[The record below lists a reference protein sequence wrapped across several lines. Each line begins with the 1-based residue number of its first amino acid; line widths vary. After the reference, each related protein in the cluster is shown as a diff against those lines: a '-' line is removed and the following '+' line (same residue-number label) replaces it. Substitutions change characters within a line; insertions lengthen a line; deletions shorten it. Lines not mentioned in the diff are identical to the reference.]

1 METRSKDM
9 SKGTIDLGEK
19 ISEIPAYSSTR
30 PQLQPYETRRE
41 SNSFQHRSERGDTQ
55 HEEVQNVRSASQDI
69 LNNRQ
74 ASPSRLAFITAQ
86 ELPKFKGNRTSHD
99 DVFTRGP
106 DIEEFLNNF
115 RAYLARHNI
124 VTDKDKIIALKMNI
138 HASQGDAKCTL
149 SSILDDNIN
158 SEGITFEQVETLLK
172 RVYKKEESTSFYKS
186 AKHYLDLL
194 NKTKSGNTV
203 EKLRSL
209 EIASKSI
216 HKAFTERKAWENNNK
231 STQDT
236 LLEFILV
243 FSYSIYGGEKM
254 TEKCLDKLESN
265 VCPREINIKFL
276 EKKRKLEK
284 PAEIVA
290 HVEER
295 RIKPTNAG
303 NYEKKTVSFQ
313 PNDRYSQRYR
323 QQDRH
328 RQQEMPHHRQQDESR
343 RSRSSPDFNR
353 RAQHSATQQ
362 RRPFFK
368 DELMNG
374 FRDNRNYS
382 HDRVR
387 RDFCSFCKRYNHND
401 FNCKFQKRPR
411 AEFR

>member
-1 METRSKDM
+1 MMETRSSHKSTAEM
-9 SKGTIDLGEK
+9 GESKIP
-19 ISEIPAYSSTR
+19 EIPAFSSSR
-30 PQLQPYETRRE
+30 PQLQPYGTRRE
-41 SNSFQHRSERGDTQ
+41 STSFQSRSEMEDLQ
-55 HEEVQNVRSASQDI
+55 HEEVQNDRPARQDI

-86 ELPKFKGNRTSHD
+86 ELPKFKGSRTSHD
-99 DVFTRGP
+99 DVFTPGP
-106 DIEEFLNNF
+106 DIEEFLTTF
-115 RAYLARHNI
+115 RAYLARHKI

-158 SEGITFEQVETLLK
+158 SEGITFEQVETLLR

-186 AKHYLDLL
+186 AKHYLDLV

-216 HKAFTERKAWENNNK
+216 LKAFTERKAWDNNTK

-265 VCPREINIKFL
+265 ICPREINIKFL
-276 EKKRKLEK
+276 EKKRKLDK
-284 PAEIVA
+284 PTEVVA
-290 HVEER
+290 HIEER
-295 RIKPTNAG
+295 RIKPSNERV
-303 NYEKKTVSFQ
+303 YDKKNVSFKT
-313 PNDRYSQRYR
+313 NDNYAQRFR
-323 QQDRH
+323 NQDRH
-328 RQQEMPHHRQQDESR
+328 RQQEVPHHKRYDDTR

-353 RAQHSATQQ
+353 RQQNSATQQ
-362 RRPFFK
+362 HRPFYR
-368 DELMNG
+368 DELLNI
-374 FRDNRNYS
+374 RDNRNYS
-382 HDRVR
+382 SDRVR
-387 RDFCSFCKRYNHND
+387 KYYCNLCKKNNHND
-401 FNCKFQKRPR
+401 YNCYFQKRPR

>member
-1 METRSKDM
+1 METRSKDV
-9 SKGTIDLGEK
+9 SKSTADMGESK
-19 ISEIPAYSSTR
+19 ISEIPAYSSR
-30 PQLQPYETRRE
+30 PQLQPYDTRRE
-41 SNSFQHRSERGDTQ
+41 SSSFQNRFEMGDIQ
-55 HEEVQNVRSASQDI
+55 HEEVQNVRSARQDI

-106 DIEEFLNNF
+106 DIEEFLNTF

-276 EKKRKLEK
+276 EKKKSL
-284 PAEIVA
+284 
-290 HVEER
+290 
-295 RIKPTNAG
+295 
-303 NYEKKTVSFQ
+303 
-313 PNDRYSQRYR
+313 
-323 QQDRH
+323 
-328 RQQEMPHHRQQDESR
+328 
-343 RSRSSPDFNR
+343 
-353 RAQHSATQQ
+353 
-362 RRPFFK
+362 
-368 DELMNG
+368 
-374 FRDNRNYS
+374 RNQL
-382 HDRVR
+382 
-387 RDFCSFCKRYNHND
+387 K
-401 FNCKFQKRPR
+401 
-411 AEFR
+411 

>member
-1 METRSKDM
+1 METRSKDVCKSTAEM
-9 SKGTIDLGEK
+9 GESKIP
-19 ISEIPAYSSTR
+19 EIPAFSSSR
-30 PQLQPYETRRE
+30 PQLQPYSTRRE
-41 SNSFQHRSERGDTQ
+41 SSIFQSRSEMEDLQ
-55 HEEVQNVRSASQDI
+55 HEEVQNDRPARQDI

-106 DIEEFLNNF
+106 DIEEFLNTF

-158 SEGITFEQVETLLK
+158 SEGITFEQVETLLR

-216 HKAFTERKAWENNNK
+216 HKAFTERKAWDNNTK

-265 VCPREINIKFL
+265 ICPREINIKFL

-284 PAEIVA
+284 PAEVVA
-290 HVEER
+290 HIEER
-295 RIKPTNAG
+295 RSKPTNERI
-303 NYEKKTVSFQ
+303 YEKKTVSFKT
-313 PNDRYSQRYR
+313 NDNYAQRFR
-323 QQDRH
+323 NQDRH
-328 RQQEMPHHRQQDESR
+328 RQQEVPHHKQYDER

-353 RAQHSATQQ
+353 RQQHSATQQ
-362 RRPFFK
+362 HRPFYR
-368 DELMNG
+368 DELMN
-374 FRDNRNYS
+374 FRNNRNYS
-382 HDRVR
+382 SDRVNR
-387 RDFCSFCKRYNHND
+387 NYCNLCKKTNHSDYN
-401 FNCKFQKRPR
+401 CYFQKRPR